1 MSALDIAGSLEL
13 PQPGNSFAQDAHRL
27 SRTLQA
33 NFHLTG
39 LGLIRAFTALHF
51 WHGT

>member
-1 MSALDIAGSLEL
+1 MSAPDIVGSLEL
-13 PQPGNSFAQDAHRL
+13 PATRQLVRTGCAPAVTHSPGK
-27 SRTLQA
+27 
-33 NFHLTG
+33 FHLTG